1 MTRSELKQALLEIN
15 ITDELREELLK
26 VLDALDMIIYCPA
39 GTTETGMPEW
49 IAAKVTVLLNE
60 LKKAGG
66 AR

>member
-15 ITDELREELLK
+15 ITDERRTELLT

-39 GTTETGMPEW
+39 GTTETGIPEW
-49 IAAKVTVLLNE
+49 IPAKVTVLLNE
-60 LKKAGG
+60 LNKAGG